1 MPPTSNPIRGENV
14 PDDELLRIVRTD
26 DEPARRRAA
35 ATELVRRYRNAVYL
49 WCFRYTH
56 DRERALD
63 LSQDVLTTVWQ
74 KIGSFEGRSS
84 FSSWLFAVTRNR
96 CIDATRR
103 VGPAVDDIDEMD
115 LQDPAPLPDA
125 LLEQHDHE
133 GLLRILR
140 TALEPDEQEAVWLH
154 YVERVPV
161 DEVNDIMRLENASGA
176 RGVLQR
182 ARRKLRAAR
191 DRDRRGR
198 ESRGG

>member
-1 MPPTSNPIRGENV
+1 
-14 PDDELLRIVRTD
+14 
-26 DEPARRRAA
+26 
-35 ATELVRRYRNAVYL
+35 
-49 WCFRYTH
+49 
-56 DRERALD
+56 
-63 LSQDVLTTVWQ
+63 
-74 KIGSFEGRSS
+74 
-84 FSSWLFAVTRNR
+84 LFAVTRNR

-140 TALEPDEQEAVWLH
+140 TELEPDEQEAIWLH
-154 YVERVPV
+154 YIDRVPV

-191 DRDRRGR
+191 AREPGLGRG
-198 ESRGG
+198 SRGG

>member
-1 MPPTSNPIRGENV
+1 MSPTSNPLRGENV

-26 DEPARRRAA
+26 DDPARRRAA

-74 KIGSFEGRSS
+74 KIGSFEGRSR
-84 FSSWLFAVTRNR
+84 FSSWLFSVTRNR
-96 CIDATRR
+96 CIDATRQ
-103 VGPAVDDIDEMD
+103 VGPAIDDIDEMD
-115 LQDPAPLPDA
+115 LQDPSPLPDA
-125 LLEQHDHE
+125 LLEQRDDE

-140 TALEPDEQEAVWLH
+140 AELERDEQEAIWLH
-154 YVERVPV
+154 YIERVPI
-161 DEVNDIMRLENASGA
+161 DEVKDIMGLENASGA

-191 DRDRRGR
+191 DRDGR
-198 ESRGG
+198 S